1 MGNMYVVMSKLKDR
15 ISTDNKHMIKY
26 IMRKIVLSLFALCCF
41 SAVMAQQ
48 KTRSLSVELLGAQT
62 IAGINYDS
70 RFEGNSGLGY
80 RVGIGY
86 GYGENSGWFDQKING
101 VGVPLELNYLL
112 GKKNSKLE
120 LGFGASLGVYQ
131 VKETIGYVKDT
142 GWYPGGENTDETSP
156 KIDFYTS
163 SKTQFGYFK
172 NILELDATGIN
183 NPMTSTNLKE
193 VSRYTVNGKRLTTP
207 TKGINVVK
215 YSNGMVKKELVK

>member
-1 MGNMYVVMSKLKDR
+1 MYVVMSKLKDR

-48 KTRSLSVELLGAQT
+48 KTRNLSVELLGAQN
-62 IAGINYDS
+62 IVGINYDS

-86 GYGENSGWFDQKING
+86 GYGDNSGFLFDQKING

-142 GWYPGGENTDETSP
+142 GRYPGGENTDETSP
-156 KIDFYTS
+156 KIDFTLHQKLISVISSSATS
-163 SKTQFGYFK
+163 AIAISASTDSCFVLAYRHPSISETSMDSKRQPSFH
-172 NILELDATGIN
+172 I
-183 NPMTSTNLKE
+183 S
-193 VSRYTVNGKRLTTP
+193 V
-207 TKGINVVK
+207 
-215 YSNGMVKKELVK
+215 

>member
-1 MGNMYVVMSKLKDR
+1 MYVVMSKLKDR
-15 ISTDNKHMIKY
+15 ISIDNKHMMKY
-26 IMRKIVLSLFALCCF
+26 IMRKIVLSLFALCCP

-48 KTRSLSVELLGAQT
+48 KTRNLSVELLGAQN
-62 IAGINYDS
+62 IVGINYDS
-70 RFEGNSGLGY
+70 RFNGNSGLGY

-86 GYGENSGWFDQKING
+86 GYGDNSGLFDQKING

-120 LGFGASLGVYQ
+120 LGFGASIGVYQ

-142 GWYPGGENTDETSP
+142 GWYPAGENTDETSP

>member
-1 MGNMYVVMSKLKDR
+1 MYVVMNKLKNI
-15 ISTDNKHMIKY
+15 ISIENKHMIKY

-86 GYGENSGWFDQKING
+86 GYGDNSGWPDQKING

-120 LGFGASLGVYQ
+120 LGFGVSLGVYHI
-131 VKETIGYVKDT
+131 KETMAYVEDT
-142 GWYPGGENTDETSP
+142 GWYPGTEDTDQKDGEI
-156 KIDFYTS
+156 KYYTY
-163 SKTQFGYFK
+163 KNKENRFGYFFFGDIGYRYQRP
-172 NILELDATGIN
+172 NGF
-183 NPMTSTNLKE
+183 MFRVG
-193 VSRYTVNGKRLTTP
+193 VSPSFNFGD
-207 TKGINVVK
+207 K
-215 YSNGMVKKELVK
+215 YGLNKAAFFPYIGFGWSF

>member
-1 MGNMYVVMSKLKDR
+1 MYVVMNKLKNI
-15 ISTDNKHMIKY
+15 ISIENKHMIKY

-48 KTRSLSVELLGAQT
+48 KTRSLSVELFGAQT

-70 RFEGNSGLGY
+70 RFKGNSGLGY

-86 GYGENSGWFDQKING
+86 GYGDTSGLIDQKNNG

-142 GWYPGGENTDETSP
+142 WWYPGGENTDETSP
-156 KIDFYTS
+156 KTYFYTS
-163 SKTQFGYFK
+163 SRTQFGYFFFGDIGYRYQRP
-172 NILELDATGIN
+172 NGF
-183 NPMTSTNLKE
+183 MFRVG
-193 VSRYTVNGKRLTTP
+193 VSPSFNFGD
-207 TKGINVVK
+207 K
-215 YSNGMVKKELVK
+215 YGLNKAAFFPYIGFGWSF

>member
-1 MGNMYVVMSKLKDR
+1 
-15 ISTDNKHMIKY
+15 MIKY

-70 RFEGNSGLGY
+70 RFNGNSGLGY

-86 GYGENSGWFDQKING
+86 GYGDTSGLIDQKING

-131 VKETIGYVKDT
+131 VKETIGYVKVGRIQT
-142 GWYPGGENTDETSP
+142 KLLLKLIFTLHQKLNSVISSSATSATAISAPTDSC
-156 KIDFYTS
+156 S
-163 SKTQFGYFK
+163 
-172 NILELDATGIN
+172 
-183 NPMTSTNLKE
+183 
-193 VSRYTVNGKRLTTP
+193 V
-207 TKGINVVK
+207 
-215 YSNGMVKKELVK
+215 

>member
-1 MGNMYVVMSKLKDR
+1 MYVVMSKLKDR

-70 RFEGNSGLGY
+70 RFNGNSGLGY

-86 GYGENSGWFDQKING
+86 GYGDTSGLIDQKING

-131 VKETIGYVKDT
+131 VKETIGYVKVGRIQT
-142 GWYPGGENTDETSP
+142 KLLLKLIFTLHQKLNSVISSSATSATAISAPTDSC
-156 KIDFYTS
+156 S
-163 SKTQFGYFK
+163 
-172 NILELDATGIN
+172 
-183 NPMTSTNLKE
+183 
-193 VSRYTVNGKRLTTP
+193 V
-207 TKGINVVK
+207 
-215 YSNGMVKKELVK
+215 